1 MTAAVGL
8 APTWGSAWAA
18 ALADLELDVEAA
30 ERMLTLDR
38 IAQAPPAGWTP
49 PSGLGPL
56 PAPLLD
62 RARALLARQIEVGR
76 RLAEAAEL
84 SRRQLAAV
92 QAHRGAA
99 ESAPVYIDLA
109 G

>member
-1 MTAAVGL
+1 MTGPVGL
-8 APTWGSAWAA
+8 ATSWDSAWAA
-18 ALADLELDVEAA
+18 ALAELEMDVEAA

-38 IAQAPPAGWTP
+38 IAEAPPAGWTP

-56 PAPLLD
+56 PATLLD
-62 RARALLARQIEVGR
+62 RAKALLSRQLEVGR

-84 SRRQLAAV
+84 SRRQLAAA
-92 QAHRGAA
+92 QAHRATA